1 MAYTSCFAG
10 IRRHG
15 DQMKISKQDKLE
27 LSYHVKKIKM
37 PEKLVED
44 RLRNISPHLLDR
56 VSESII
62 LHLILEGSSAD
73 TERFSCLSNITA
85 GFGKCIDNG
94 SLLHDL
100 R

>member
-1 MAYTSCFAG
+1 MAYSSCFAG

-37 PEKLVED
+37 PEKLVKD
-44 RLRNISPHLLDR
+44 RLSNISPHLLVR

-62 LHLILEGSSAD
+62 FHLILEGSSA
-73 TERFSCLSNITA
+73 NA
-85 GFGKCIDNG
+85 
-94 SLLHDL
+94 
-100 R
+100 